1 MELVVYDI
9 TGRSVRSISVPRGQ
23 SRITWNGKDNNGN
36 DVPSGIYF
44 IALKLEDMAADR
56 SIRKIVKLH

>member
-9 TGRSVRSISVPRGQ
+9 TGRSMRSISVPQGQ
-23 SRITWNGKDNNGN
+23 TRITWNGKDNNGN

-44 IALKLEDMAADR
+44 IVLKQNDMATDR